1 MLATTRAPALA
12 FRDTTFNPVSRNG
25 QIWLT
30 AAELAGALG
39 YARTDLVTRVYERNA
54 EEFSASMTLTVK
66 LTVKGFGSGNSE
78 KEVRIFSLRG
88 AHLVAMFAR
97 TPVAAEFRRWVLDI
111 LDREVGAPVQA
122 PTPKPTPPGVSRAD
136 VQRLRKQLREIATAI
151 APERVSRFVTDAE
164 HRILIDCGL
173 RGWSEGG
180 PAELLYARSFVNDLR
195 NKAIDMKT
203 DQQAL
208 QYRYWLWFFQPGR
221 LTLPDAGTLPP
232 VVIDAGSWFP
242 RPL

>member
-1 MLATTRAPALA
+1 MTSTNISASALT
-12 FRDTTFNPVSRNG
+12 FRNTAFNPISRNR

-30 AAELAGALG
+30 AAELARALG
-39 YARTDLVTRVYERNA
+39 YANDNAVSRIYARNQA
-54 EEFSASMTLTVK
+54 EFPDSMSGKVNLTLP
-66 LTVKGFGSGNSE
+66 GNPLPIP
-78 KEVRIFSLRG
+78 VRIFSLRG

-122 PTPKPTPPGVSRAD
+122 PAPKPTPPGVSRAD